1 MDSTLSINLDISNH
15 RTIYCSKYVLD
26 VEQLD
31 ARYLNWMYSWIKK
44 KDLYKKRYRFAS
56 KT

>member
-1 MDSTLSINLDISNH
+1 MDSTLSIDLDISNH

-31 ARYLNWMYSWIKK
+31 ARYLN
-44 KDLYKKRYRFAS
+44 
-56 KT
+56 